1 MKKFIKSEVRKA
13 IGRLA
18 ATIVFMIKGLI
29 VAAINLVFWL
39 APLLLMGYLTLK
51 LVLASFDGGVVSHM
65 GSVQPSYHEPAATD
79 RQGINFPDILRSA
92 ENFLRDLRILRRN

>member
-1 MKKFIKSEVRKA
+1 MKEFIKSEVRKA

-39 APLLLMGYLTLK
+39 APLFITGYLTLK

-65 GSVQPSYHEPAATD
+65 GSAQPSYHEPAATD
-79 RQGINFPDILRSA
+79 RRGINFPEILRSA